1 METSVQINFNNKII
15 TLHNV
20 TIVKNPKIISIN
32 ARQYE
37 DFIKATTNKFNSSSS
52 KQLQKPTVLS
62 LPQRSAL
69 LALPPAPPLPPL
81 VPLPSLVPVSPV
93 SPASPPRVRKAPSPI
108 ASPAAKKKCSN
119 LDFHCIFCSDIHTNP
134 ESLVQHMHDKH
145 PTSVK
150 LPPKTEPDSKI
161 KLEPVSPVINQR
173 NDSHQTTNSV
183 GEEEE
188 QSEIEDEENEQEIK
202 EEIKQEQEH
211 EREPEHEPEQEPE
224 QERGQ
229 EQDESMSEDE
239 NSENDLVMDFEES
252 QTSSLYTRS
261 STPPSPEF
269 EEHIPL
275 STIKEEPENWEAN
288 EMKEIHNK
296 SIKKES
302 DQSDDHEED
311 DDGLD
316 FNDFEYSTMMEPIC
330 ELNYDGEDSMNGYDD
345 PSQNNEA
352 MLLYRKAM
360 ELNYENNGIKKRG
373 RRKTVAKPLKDNTG
387 SLNGILAGL
396 LESPSIK
403 LPQGPGRGRRREM
416 NEQEMDIVNSG
427 VCFFQCTVC
436 DKSYKFAGDLAK
448 HVRSHTISSPYQ
460 CSICLRKFTH
470 IGSLNTHLRIH
481 SGERPYKCINCD
493 KVRKRQF
500 IIELTI

>member
-52 KQLQKPTVLS
+52 IQLQKPSVLS

-69 LALPPAPPLPPL
+69 LALPSPPPPLPPL
-81 VPLPSLVPVSPV
+81 VPLPSLVPI
-93 SPASPPRVRKAPSPI
+93 SPASPSSPPRVRKAPSPI

-119 LDFHCIFCSDIHTNP
+119 LDFHCIFCSEVHTNP

-150 LPPKTEPDSKI
+150 LPPKIEPDEEI
-161 KLEPVSPVINQR
+161 KVERVVTPSPVINQL

-188 QSEIEDEENEQEIK
+188 QSEIEDEENEQE
-202 EEIKQEQEH
+202 QEQD
-211 EREPEHEPEQEPE
+211 QK
-224 QERGQ
+224 
-229 EQDESMSEDE
+229 QDESMSEDE

-252 QTSSLYTRS
+252 QSSQYTRS

-288 EMKEIHNK
+288 ELDEIN
-296 SIKKES
+296 SESTKKQS
-302 DQSDDHEED
+302 DQSDEPEED
-311 DDGLD
+311 EDDMD
-316 FNDFEYSTMMEPIC
+316 FNDFEYSTIMEPIC

-352 MLLYRKAM
+352 MMLYRKAM

-493 KVRKRQF
+493 KVRKF
-500 IIELTI
+500 N

>member
-37 DFIKATTNKFNSSSS
+37 DFIKATTNKFNSTSSI
-52 KQLQKPTVLS
+52 QLQKKTVLS

-69 LALPPAPPLPPL
+69 LAPPLPPL
-81 VPLPSLVPVSPV
+81 ALLPPLVPV
-93 SPASPPRVRKAPSPI
+93 SPASPPRVRKALSPI
-108 ASPAAKKKCSN
+108 ASPAAKKKSSN
-119 LDFHCIFCSDIHTNP
+119 LDFHCIFCSEVHLNP

-150 LPPKTEPDSKI
+150 LPPKVELDEEL
-161 KLEPVSPVINQR
+161 KLEPTTPINKL

-188 QSEIEDEENEQEIK
+188 QSETEDEEI
-202 EEIKQEQEH
+202 
-211 EREPEHEPEQEPE
+211 EQEPE
-224 QERGQ
+224 HDQNK
-229 EQDESMSEDE
+229 DESMSEDE

-252 QTSSLYTRS
+252 QSSSLYTRS

-288 EMKEIHNK
+288 ELDEMHIE
-296 SIKKES
+296 SAKKQS
-302 DQSDDHEED
+302 KADQSDEHDDED
-311 DDGLD
+311 DGMD
-316 FNDFEYSTMMEPIC
+316 FNDFEYSSIMEPIC

-352 MLLYRKAM
+352 MVLYRKAM

-416 NEQEMDIVNSG
+416 NEQEMEIVNSG

-493 KVRKRQF
+493 KVRKHF
-500 IIELTI
+500 II